1 MNIKDAKIVDLKDVI
16 FIKPDGEL
24 VYGEFHGD
32 FARKFFGLKYD
43 LTSKERLEGEERYR
57 AYMEYKDQNW
67 SINLVPF
74 LIRFYGFDLHCY
86 YSGTIISTK
95 TIIYEYYFNYYL
107 NGYTLEHESSL
118 IRDEKTGL
126 FTYQDTP
133 IELIKENQA

>member
-1 MNIKDAKIVDLKDVI
+1 
-16 FIKPDGEL
+16 
-24 VYGEFHGD
+24 
-32 FARKFFGLKYD
+32 
-43 LTSKERLEGEERYR
+43 
-57 AYMEYKDQNW
+57 MEYKDQNW

-133 IELIKENQA
+133 IELIKENQAFKEEADLILKRTPREEIPNFYR